1 MEGVPW
7 WVVGSLFFFYGGN
20 VSNFWRNYPL
30 FFQKKFA
37 KTPPYFWVAC
47 RQLWRNLYE
56 FVWGIDTSPVLLQ
69 YKKWPN
75 KKKTKKDW

>member
-1 MEGVPW
+1 MAKTSQISGETT
-7 WVVGSLFFFYGGN
+7 
-20 VSNFWRNYPL
+20 L
-30 FFQKKFA
+30 FFQKKIA

-75 KKKTKKDW
+75 KKKTKKTGDGV